1 MTRPDLRDKIAE
13 KFGLSK
19 KDAMEIVDTMLEEIK
34 TAIKKGEK
42 VTLVGFGTFQ
52 KRKQGPSKR
61 KHPQDK
67 TKIINVPA
75 RWVPRFKPSK
85 KFKDMLNRKR

>member
-19 KDAMEIVDTMLEEIK
+19 KDAMEVVDTVLGEIK
-34 TAIKKGEK
+34 QAIKKGEK

-61 KHPQDK
+61 KHPQDSSK
-67 TKIINVPA
+67 TINVPA
-75 RWVPRFKPSK
+75 KWVPRFKASRQ
-85 KFKDMLNRKR
+85 FKDLLNTKR